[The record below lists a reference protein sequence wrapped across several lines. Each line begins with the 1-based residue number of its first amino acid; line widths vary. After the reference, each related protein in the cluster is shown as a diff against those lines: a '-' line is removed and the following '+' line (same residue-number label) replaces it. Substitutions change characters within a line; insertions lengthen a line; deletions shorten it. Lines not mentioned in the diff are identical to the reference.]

1 MTKQFLTAQEVAD
14 ITGSSLSKSYS
25 MIRELNRELKEK
37 NYFIVPGKI
46 SRKYFEERF
55 YGVHATEQG

>member
-1 MTKQFLTAQEVAD
+1 MMKQFLTAQEVAD

-25 MIRELNRELKEK
+25 MIRQLNRELQEK

-46 SRKYFEERF
+46 SRAYFEERF
-55 YGVHATEQG
+55 YGVHITE

>member
-1 MTKQFLTAQEVAD
+1 MMKQFLTAQEVAD

-25 MIRELNRELKEK
+25 MIRQLNQELKEK
-37 NYFIVPGKI
+37 NFFIVPGQV

-55 YGVHATEQG
+55 YGVHITE